1 MKKSPVS
8 FYIYRFAAIQTISEV
23 FTMKLSMWILNDFL
37 KEYHPTPQI
46 KSGKME
52 LRGVRFFS
60 DSVLNTGTN
69 IYLGRAGDFIDSE
82 DNKIIC
88 VHNQD
93 ILLLETEDLDDVFNR
108 VMDCFDFYNMWSDS
122 CIRKINEGCTLDD
135 ILELSRPI
143 FRDSV
148 EIADN
153 SHIIMA
159 KLQVPFPRSFPANE
173 DEKKEL
179 KLAKYIAQHNSL
191 PLLFIDE
198 THRAAQ
204 IISHSRETYT
214 SELKGI
220 KATTTQRNLFCG
232 GAIWGWIIQQN
243 FNEPASPGKTQLLEE
258 LASLVEF
265 WLAENSETDRI
276 RDFSEVFREV
286 FSKKGE
292 IANLRSHLGSL
303 SWKDSDRKI
312 LLILENEESDTST
325 LSNICYRLSMEQ
337 GCLTGIVDEKAVLL
351 YNVEISKN
359 SPAAQDFPERVKDIL
374 TQGHTR
380 AGISYEF
387 IELKEICDMR
397 RLAEAAL
404 DYGVRKPGAIN
415 RCENY
420 ILPYLMN
427 LVERNSTINFYHPA
441 VTQLE
446 TYDFTHG
453 TDFGKTLFTFLKEE
467 RNYAKTAADLYVH
480 RNTVQYRVEKII
492 ELTGLDLENYAT
504 RLHLLISFG
513 MKNHT
518 QFAPPAN

>member
-1 MKKSPVS
+1 
-8 FYIYRFAAIQTISEV
+8 
-23 FTMKLSMWILNDFL
+23 MKLSMWILNDFL
-37 KEYHPTPQI
+37 KEYHPIPQI

-82 DNKIIC
+82 DNKVIC

-93 ILLLETEDLDDVFNR
+93 ILLLETEDLDEVFNR

-159 KLQVPFPRSFPANE
+159 KLQVPFPRNFPRNE
-173 DEKKEL
+173 DEKKEQ

-191 PLLFIDE
+191 PLHFVDE
-198 THRAAQ
+198 NRRSPQ
-204 IISHSRETYT
+204 SLSHSRDAYI

-220 KATTTQRNLFCG
+220 NATTTQRSLYCG
-232 GAIWGWIIQQN
+232 GSSWGWVIQQN

-258 LASLVEF
+258 LANLVEF
-265 WLAENSETDRI
+265 WLAENSGSDRI
-276 RDFSEVFREV
+276 RDFSGVFQEV
-286 FSKKGE
+286 FSRKGE
-292 IANLRSHLGSL
+292 TAGLRSHLGSL
-303 SWKDSDRKI
+303 SWKDSDRKV
-312 LLILENEESDTST
+312 LVVLENEDGDPST
-325 LSNICYRLSMEQ
+325 LSNICYRLSVEQ
-337 GCLTGIVDEKAVLL
+337 GCLTGIVDQRAILL
-351 YNVEISKN
+351 YNIEITKSN
-359 SPAAQDFPERVKDIL
+359 PSTPDYSNRIKDIL
-374 TQGHTR
+374 LQGHTR

-387 IELKEICDMR
+387 TELRNISDMK
-397 RLAEAAL
+397 RLAEVAL
-404 DYGVRKPGAIN
+404 KYGIQKAGAIN

-427 LVERNSTINFYHPA
+427 LVETNSTVNFYHPA

-446 TYDFTHG
+446 TYDLTHG

-492 ELTGLDLENYAT
+492 ELTGLDLENFAT
-504 RLHLLISFG
+504 RLHLLLSFG
-513 MKNHT
+513 MKDHVQLTSTSN
-518 QFAPPAN
+518 